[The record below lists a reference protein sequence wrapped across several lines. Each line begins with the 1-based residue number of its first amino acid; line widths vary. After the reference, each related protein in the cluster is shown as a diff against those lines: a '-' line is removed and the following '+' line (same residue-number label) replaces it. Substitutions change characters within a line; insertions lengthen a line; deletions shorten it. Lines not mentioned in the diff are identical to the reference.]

1 LDIDLVDPDTF
12 LFGPPHDAFARLR
25 REAPVFLH
33 RREDLP
39 PFWVITRHPDVVR
52 VSQDWATFSSA
63 QNGALLEELPS
74 GPRNEPMP
82 TLLNLDP
89 PAHTRVRDLV
99 TPMLD
104 LPERRVR
111 ALCTQTL
118 NRAFEREECD
128 FVKHIAA
135 EFSLAVIA
143 ELLGF
148 PDQEDRRHIQR
159 LSRNLND
166 PLEPPMRARMD
177 LFRFARDIRG
187 ETALTTR
194 EFELFFLLL
203 ISAGHL
209 TTQHV
214 LAGAML
220 ALIENPWQW
229 QLMRRDPA
237 VLRTGADEMLR
248 WVSPVMQFQRTAT
261 EDTEIAGQPISKGD
275 RVALYYIAANRDED
289 VFDDPDRFDLTR
301 SPNPHVA
308 FGAGGP
314 HSCLS
319 RHLAHLQVRVLFEE
333 LARRTERVEL
343 AETPDYLGST
353 FINGISALPVRF
365 IR

>member
-1 LDIDLVDPDTF
+1 LDIDLVSPDSF
-12 LFGPPHDAFARLR
+12 LFGPPHDAFTRLR

-39 PFWVITRHPDVVR
+39 PFWVVTRHPDVVR

-63 QNGALLEELPS
+63 QNGALLEELPA
-74 GPRNEPMP
+74 GRRNEPTP

-89 PAHTRVRDLV
+89 PDHTRVRDLV
-99 TPMLD
+99 TPILE
-104 LPERRVR
+104 LSERRIR
-111 ALCTQTL
+111 ALCAQTL
-118 NRAFEREECD
+118 NRAFERQECD
-128 FVKHIAA
+128 FAKHIAA
-135 EFSLAVIA
+135 EFSLAVIG

-148 PDQEDRRHIQR
+148 PDQEDRRHVQR
-159 LSRNLND
+159 LSRKLSD
-166 PLEPPMRARMD
+166 PLEPMQARTE

-187 ETALTTR
+187 ETSLTIR
-194 EFELFFLLL
+194 EFELFFLQL
-203 ISAGHL
+203 IMAGHL

-220 ALIENPWQW
+220 ALIEHPRQW
-229 QLMRRDPA
+229 HLLRDDPA
-237 VLRTGADEMLR
+237 VLATGADEMLR

-261 EDTEIAGQPISKGD
+261 RDTEIAGQPISKGD
-275 RVALYYIAANRDED
+275 LVALYYIAANRDEA
-289 VFDDPDRFDLTR
+289 VFDEPDRFDLTR

-314 HSCLS
+314 HSCPS
-319 RHLAHLQVRVLFEE
+319 RHLARLQVRILFEE
-333 LARRTERVEL
+333 LARRAERVEL

-353 FINGISALPVRF
+353 FINGICAMPVRF